1 MSEVPGGRYWC
12 HACNRLVNPVMEP
25 ELKCPLC
32 DDGFVEEMESRGLND
47 SDSVGSDRSLALWAP
62 ILLEML
68 GGSSRPSRSR
78 REANDEGS
86 DLDREFENFVRLRRR
101 RGSAIIQLLQS
112 LQDDPRSGTSSL
124 EGGAQRERDREGLI
138 LINHPFNQAIIL
150 RGSSDANRNEGQE
163 SNNSGAVGASLGD
176 YFIGPGLDILLQHL
190 ADNDP
195 SKYGTPPAKKEAI
208 DALPTVRIE
217 EAIGCSVCLEDFD
230 IGLEAKEMPCKHKFH
245 SECILPWL
253 QLHSSCPVCR
263 SQLPAD
269 ESKIS
274 NEASNSNRMG
284 ITEGGTGERGGRG
297 DRNNLW
303 IPVPW
308 PFNGL
313 FSLSASQNSAN
324 LTLNPPPS
332 SSSSSS
338 NSGNSNSPSE
348 EN

>member
-1 MSEVPGGRYWC
+1 MSEGPGGRYWC
-12 HACNRLVNPVMEP
+12 HACNQLVNPVMEP

-47 SDSVGSDRSLALWAP
+47 SDSDSDSAGSDRSLALWAP
-62 ILLEML
+62 ILREML
-68 GGSSRPSRSR
+68 GGSSRSR
-78 REANDEGS
+78 READHEDS
-86 DLDREFENFVRLRRR
+86 DLDREFENFVRRRR
-101 RGSAIIQLLQS
+101 RRSAIIRLLQS
-112 LQDDPRSGTSSL
+112 LQDDLRSGISSL
-124 EGGAQRERDREGLI
+124 EGGAERERDRDREGLI
-138 LINHPFNQAIIL
+138 VINHPFNQAIIL
-150 RGSSDANRNEGQE
+150 QGSLDANGNEGQE
-163 SNNSGAVGASLGD
+163 SNNSGVGAASLGD

-195 SKYGTPPAKKEAI
+195 NKYGTPPAKKEAI

-217 EAIGCSVCLEDFD
+217 EEAIGCSICLEDFD
-230 IGLEAKEMPCKHKFH
+230 VGLEAKEMPCKHKFH

-253 QLHSSCPVCR
+253 QLHSSCPLCR

-274 NEASNSNRMG
+274 NGARNSNRMD
-284 ITEGGTGERGGRG
+284 ITDA
-297 DRNNLW
+297 DRHNNLW
-303 IPVPW
+303 VPVPW

-324 LTLNPPPS
+324 STSNPPPS
-332 SSSSSS
+332 SSS
-338 NSGNSNSPSE
+338 NPGNSNSHSE